1 MPARLHFLAL
11 LLLAAPH
18 LGFTAD
24 VHVTPRRAQV
34 ICHNGKPGSGG
45 HCRMGLGT
53 SGKLICGIVGKVS
66 EITWRFVGLRDG
78 KDVYDFTRR
87 FPLESENVATQIKQ
101 VEFAGERVILF
112 EDKDQ
117 VIAVQSPKP

>member
-1 MPARLHFLAL
+1 MPAQLY
-11 LLLAAPH
+11 LLAWLLVTAPH
-18 LGFTAD
+18 LGLAAD
-24 VHVTPRRAQV
+24 VNVKPRLAQV
-34 ICHNGKPGSGG
+34 ICHNGKPGSSG

-53 SGKLICGIVGKVS
+53 SGKLTCGIVGKVS
-66 EITWRFVGLRDG
+66 EITWKFVGQREG

-87 FPLESENVATQIKQ
+87 FPLESESVATQTKQ